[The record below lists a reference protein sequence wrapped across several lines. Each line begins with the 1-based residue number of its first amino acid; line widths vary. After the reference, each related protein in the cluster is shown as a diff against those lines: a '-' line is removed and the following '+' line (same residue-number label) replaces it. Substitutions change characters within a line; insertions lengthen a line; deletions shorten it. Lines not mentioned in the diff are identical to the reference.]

1 MNGLSLNAAW
11 LRLRLAL
18 KGPGPVV
25 YGALALCVLALAAI
39 AWLLQAQEVVETA
52 RVEAR
57 RVAALPP
64 PAPAVLAPAAAAP
77 ATDDYHLALFE
88 SALGERRNAEQ
99 GVKTLFALAAKSG
112 LTLRQGEYKSAYER
126 NARLYTYQVTLPV
139 KGNYGAIWQFALG
152 ALRAIPFAA
161 LDEITFKRDAIGE
174 ANVEARLRLTF
185 YLTERPGA
193 AP

>member
-1 MNGLSLNAAW
+1 MNSLSLNAPW

-18 KGPGPVV
+18 AATGPIVF
-25 YGALALCVLALAAI
+25 GALALCVLALAAL
-39 AWLLQAQEVVETA
+39 AWLVQARELVDLA

-64 PAPAVLAPAAAAP
+64 PAPVRVATPP

-88 SALGERRNAEQ
+88 AALGERRNAEQ
-99 GVKTLFALAAKSG
+99 GVKTLFKLAGQAG
-112 LTLRQGEYKSAYER
+112 LTLRQGEYKTAYDR
-126 NARLYTYQVTLPV
+126 NARLHTYQVTLPV

-161 LDEITFKRDAIGE
+161 LDEISFKRDAIGE
-174 ANVEARLRLTF
+174 ATVEARLRLTF
-185 YLTERPGA
+185 YLTERQGA

>member
-1 MNGLSLNAAW
+1 MNALSLNAAW

-18 KGPGPVV
+18 AAVGPVV
-25 YGALALCVLALAAI
+25 FGALALCVLALAAF
-39 AWLLQAQEVVETA
+39 AWLGQARALVDTA

-64 PAPAVLAPAAAAP
+64 PAPVPALAATPP

-88 SALGERRNAEQ
+88 AALGERRHAEQ
-99 GVKTLFALAAKSG
+99 GVKTLFKLAGQAG
-112 LTLRQGEYKSAYER
+112 LTLRQGEYKAAYDR
-126 NARLYTYQVTLPV
+126 NARLHTYQVTLPV
-139 KGNYGAIWQFALG
+139 KGSYGAIWQFALG

-161 LDEITFKRDAIGE
+161 LDEISFKRDAIGE

>member
-1 MNGLSLNAAW
+1 MNALSLNAVW

-18 KGPGPVV
+18 RTGGPVV
-25 YGALALCVLALAAI
+25 FGALALCVIALAAL
-39 AWLLQAQEVVETA
+39 AWLVQARDLVDLA

-64 PAPAVLAPAAAAP
+64 PAPVIVATPP

-88 SALGERRNAEQ
+88 AALGERRNAEQ
-99 GVKTLFALAAKSG
+99 GVKTLFKLAGQAG
-112 LTLRQGEYKSAYER
+112 LSLRQGEYKAAYDR
-126 NARLYTYQVTLPV
+126 NARLHTYQVTLPV
-139 KGNYGAIWQFALG
+139 KGSYGAIWQFALG

-161 LDEITFKRDAIGE
+161 LDEINFKREAIGE

>member
-1 MNGLSLNAAW
+1 MNALSLNAAS

-18 KGPGPVV
+18 AAAGPVV
-25 YGALALCVLALAAI
+25 FGALALCVLALAAM
-39 AWLLQAQEVVETA
+39 AWLVQARELVDLA

-64 PAPAVLAPAAAAP
+64 PAPVLAATPP

-88 SALGERRNAEQ
+88 AALGERRHAEQ
-99 GVKTLFALAAKSG
+99 GVKTLFKLAGQAG
-112 LTLRQGEYKSAYER
+112 LTLRQGEYKAAYDR
-126 NARLYTYQVTLPV
+126 NARLHTYQVTLPV
-139 KGNYGAIWQFALG
+139 KGSYGAIWQFALG

-161 LDEITFKRDAIGE
+161 LDEISFKRDAIGE

>member
-1 MNGLSLNAAW
+1 MKALSLNAAW
-11 LRLRLAL
+11 LRLRLGMKA
-18 KGPGPVV
+18 GGPVV
-25 YGALALCVLALAAI
+25 FGALALCVIALAGL
-39 AWLLQAQEVVETA
+39 AWLAQARDLVDLA
-52 RVEAR
+52 RVDAR

-64 PAPAVLAPAAAAP
+64 PAPVIVATPP

-88 SALGERRNAEQ
+88 AALGERRNAEQ
-99 GVKTLFALAAKSG
+99 GVKTLFKLAGQSG
-112 LTLRQGEYKSAYER
+112 LSLRQGEYKAAYDR
-126 NARLYTYQVTLPV
+126 NARLHTYQVTLPV
-139 KGNYGAIWQFALG
+139 KGSYGAIWQFALG

-161 LDEITFKRDAIGE
+161 LDEISFKREAIGE

>member
-18 KGPGPVV
+18 GAVGPVV
-25 YGALALCVLALAAI
+25 FGALALCVLALAAL
-39 AWLLQAQEVVETA
+39 AWLVQARELVDTA

-64 PAPAVLAPAAAAP
+64 PAPAIVATPP

-88 SALGERRNAEQ
+88 AALGERRHAEQ
-99 GVKTLFALAAKSG
+99 GVKTLFKLAGQAG
-112 LTLRQGEYKSAYER
+112 LTLRQGEYKAAYDR
-126 NARLYTYQVTLPV
+126 NARLHTYQVTLPV
-139 KGNYGAIWQFALG
+139 KGSYGAIWQFALG

-161 LDEITFKRDAIGE
+161 LDEISFKRDAIGE

>member
-18 KGPGPVV
+18 AAAGPVV
-25 YGALALCVLALAAI
+25 FGALALCVLALAAL
-39 AWLLQAQEVVETA
+39 AWLVQARELVDTA

-64 PAPAVLAPAAAAP
+64 PPAPAVAAAPP

-88 SALGERRNAEQ
+88 TALGERRHAEQ
-99 GVKTLFALAAKSG
+99 GVKTLFKLAGQAG
-112 LTLRQGEYKSAYER
+112 LTLRQGEYKAAYDR
-126 NARLYTYQVTLPV
+126 NARLHTYQVTLPV
-139 KGNYGAIWQFALG
+139 KGSYGAIWQFALG

-161 LDEITFKRDAIGE
+161 LDEISFKRDAIGE

-185 YLTERPGA
+185 YLTERQGA

>member
-1 MNGLSLNAAW
+1 MNALSLNAVW

-18 KGPGPVV
+18 RTGGPVV
-25 YGALALCVLALAAI
+25 FGALALCVIALAAL
-39 AWLLQAQEVVETA
+39 AWLVQARDLVDLA

-64 PAPAVLAPAAAAP
+64 PAPVIVATPP

-88 SALGERRNAEQ
+88 AALGERRNAEQ
-99 GVKTLFALAAKSG
+99 GVKTLFKLAAQAG
-112 LTLRQGEYKSAYER
+112 LSLRQGEYKAAYDR
-126 NARLYTYQVTLPV
+126 NARLHTYQVTLPV
-139 KGNYGAIWQFALG
+139 KGSYGAIWQFALG

-161 LDEITFKRDAIGE
+161 LDEINFKREAIGE

>member
-25 YGALALCVLALAAI
+25 YGALALCMLALAAI

-126 NARLYTYQVTLPV
+126 NARLHTYQV

-161 LDEITFKRDAIGE
+161 LDEISFKRDAIGE

>member
-1 MNGLSLNAAW
+1 MNALSLNAAS
-11 LRLRLAL
+11 LRLRLGL
-18 KGPGPVV
+18 RTGGPVV
-25 YGALALCVLALAAI
+25 FGALALCVIALAAL
-39 AWLLQAQEVVETA
+39 AWLVQARDLVDLA

-64 PAPAVLAPAAAAP
+64 PAPVIVATPP

-88 SALGERRNAEQ
+88 AALGERRNAEQ
-99 GVKTLFALAAKSG
+99 GVKTLFKLAGQAG
-112 LTLRQGEYKSAYER
+112 LTLRQGEYKAAYDR
-126 NARLYTYQVTLPV
+126 NARLHTYQVTLPV
-139 KGNYGAIWQFALG
+139 KGSYGAIWQFALG

-161 LDEITFKRDAIGE
+161 LDEISFKRDAIGE

>member
-1 MNGLSLNAAW
+1 MNRLSLNAAW
-11 LRLRLAL
+11 LRLRIALAAA
-18 KGPGPVV
+18 GPVV
-25 YGALALCVLALAAI
+25 FGALALCLLALAAT
-39 AWLLQAQEVVETA
+39 AWLVQARELVDTA
-52 RVEAR
+52 RAEAR

-64 PAPAVLAPAAAAP
+64 PAPALAAAPP

-88 SALGERRNAEQ
+88 AALGERRHAEQ
-99 GVKTLFALAAKSG
+99 GVKTLFKLAGKSG
-112 LTLRQGEYKSAYER
+112 LTLRQGEYKAAYDR
-126 NARLYTYQVTLPV
+126 NARLHTYQVTLPV
-139 KGNYGAIWQFALG
+139 KGSYGAIWQFALG

-161 LDEITFKRDAIGE
+161 LDEISFKRDAIGE

>member
-64 PAPAVLAPAAAAP
+64 PAPAVLAPAAAP

-88 SALGERRNAEQ
+88 AALGERRNAEQ
-99 GVKTLFALAAKSG
+99 GVKALFALATKSG
-112 LTLRQGEYKSAYER
+112 LTLRQGEYKSAYEK
-126 NARLYTYQVTLPV
+126 NARLHTYQVTLPV

-161 LDEITFKRDAIGE
+161 LDEISFKRDAIGE
-174 ANVEARLRLTF
+174 TSVEARVRLTF

-193 AP
+193 SP

>member
-18 KGPGPVV
+18 AAAGPVV
-25 YGALALCVLALAAI
+25 FGALALCVLALAAL
-39 AWLLQAQEVVETA
+39 AWLVQARELVDTT

-64 PAPAVLAPAAAAP
+64 PAPAVAALPPP

-88 SALGERRNAEQ
+88 AALGERRHAEQ
-99 GVKTLFALAAKSG
+99 GVKTLFKLAGQAG
-112 LTLRQGEYKSAYER
+112 LTLRQGEYKAAYDR
-126 NARLYTYQVTLPV
+126 NARLHTYQVTLPV
-139 KGNYGAIWQFALG
+139 KGSYGAIWQFALG

-161 LDEITFKRDAIGE
+161 LDEISFKRDAIGE
-174 ANVEARLRLTF
+174 ANVEVRLRLTF

>member
-1 MNGLSLNAAW
+1 MNALSLNAAW

-18 KGPGPVV
+18 AATGPVV
-25 YGALALCVLALAAI
+25 FGALALCVLALAAL
-39 AWLLQAQEVVETA
+39 AWLVQARDLVDLA

-64 PAPAVLAPAAAAP
+64 PAPVIAATPP

-88 SALGERRNAEQ
+88 AALGERRHAEQ
-99 GVKTLFALAAKSG
+99 GVKTLFKLAGQAG
-112 LTLRQGEYKSAYER
+112 LTLRQGEYKAAYDR
-126 NARLYTYQVTLPV
+126 NARLHTYQVTLPV
-139 KGNYGAIWQFALG
+139 KGSYGAIWQFALG

-161 LDEITFKRDAIGE
+161 LDEISFKRDAIGE